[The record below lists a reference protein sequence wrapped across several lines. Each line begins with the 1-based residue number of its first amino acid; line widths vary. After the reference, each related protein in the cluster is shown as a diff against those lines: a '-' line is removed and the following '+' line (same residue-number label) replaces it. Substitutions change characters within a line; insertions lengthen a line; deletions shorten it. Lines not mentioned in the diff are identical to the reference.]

1 MAGGD
6 PPPPDPFYA
15 PIRAD
20 APAMEIETARNALDP
35 SQKTTT

>member
-15 PIRAD
+15 PIHAD
-20 APAMEIETARNALDP
+20 ALATEIKTIRNALDP